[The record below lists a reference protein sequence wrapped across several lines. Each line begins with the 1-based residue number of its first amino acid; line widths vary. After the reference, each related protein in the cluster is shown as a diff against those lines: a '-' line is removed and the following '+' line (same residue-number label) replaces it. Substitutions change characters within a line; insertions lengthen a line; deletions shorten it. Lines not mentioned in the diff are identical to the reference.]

1 MEIHQGKHQGI
12 EYREHLGH
20 GGNANPASVFPQ
32 SHITAP
38 VEAIFDGPMVA
49 DQVKE
54 PFCRTALTAETGPAI
69 DDLHA
74 AFLRGLALPL
84 QTKHLPDFSPL
95 PAQIR
100 DFDQEW

>member
-1 MEIHQGKHQGI
+1 MEIHQRKHQGI
-12 EYREHLGH
+12 EDREHVGY

-38 VEAIFDGPMVA
+38 VETIFHGPMVA

-74 AFLRGLALPL
+74 AFRLSSCAPAANETLARLLP
-84 QTKHLPDFSPL
+84 TPGADTH
-95 PAQIR
+95 
-100 DFDQEW
+100 